1 MNNNIDKFNKKH
13 IEIYLPSPDNYFFK
27 LGKANYSKARPPLK
41 QHVHENMMEIV
52 FIEKGK
58 QVYSV
63 ENNEYTVNSGEVFLT
78 FPNEP
83 HSTAAYPEDKSILY
97 FIIINLEKLKT
108 GFIGCDAKEGEII
121 VQAILNIKSRVFK
134 ATFDIKSALDKIIT
148 TYYSDCPF
156 KNTVIRNQISS
167 FIINIIEYEKVDITK
182 YNSDMQK
189 VLDFIEQ
196 NIYENISLSML
207 AEIAGLSIARFKA
220 NFRKQVGFP
229 PHEFILRRKIE
240 TAKTMLKTYDMTI
253 TELAH
258 KLSFSSSQYFSTV
271 FKRFTLMSPI
281 EYRKQVSNKERL

>member
-1 MNNNIDKFNKKH
+1 MQTNRDIFNKKR

-27 LGKANYSKARPPLK
+27 LGRANYSKAHPPLK
-41 QHVHENMMEIV
+41 QHIHENMMEIV

-58 QVYSV
+58 QIYSV
-63 ENNEYTVNSGEVFLT
+63 GNNEYTVNSNEVFLT

-83 HSTAAYPEDKSILY
+83 HSTAIYPEDKSIIY
-97 FIIINLEKLKT
+97 FIIIDLEKLKT

-121 VQAILNIKSRVFK
+121 VQSILNIKSRVLK
-134 ATFDIKSALDKIIT
+134 ATAELKTILDKIIT

-167 FIINIIEYEKVDITK
+167 FIINIVEHEKADITS

-196 NIYENISLSML
+196 NIYDNISLDILSN
-207 AEIAGLSIARFKA
+207 IAGLSIARFKA

-281 EYRKQVSNKERL
+281 EYRNLVDTKKSN

>member
-1 MNNNIDKFNKKH
+1 MNTKDKYNKKH
-13 IEIYLPSPDNYFFK
+13 IEIYLPSSDNYFFK

-41 QHVHENMMEIV
+41 QHIHDNMMEIV
-52 FIEKGK
+52 YIEKGK

-63 ENNEYTVNSGEVFLT
+63 GNNEYTVNSGEVFLT
-78 FPNEP
+78 YPNEP
-83 HSTAAYPEDKSILY
+83 HSTATYPEDKSILY

-134 ATFDIKSALDKIIT
+134 ATTDIKAILDKIIT

-156 KNTVIRNQISS
+156 KNTVIRNQISN

-196 NIYENISLSML
+196 NIYESISLSTL

-281 EYRKQVSNKERL
+281 EYRKDVSNIDYK